1 MHSKEKGR
9 TQMNI
14 VYLCKADPPPP
25 QSDYPKVI
33 EFFNS
38 LPEYLSPRGPRN
50 NSNHTLYFADR
61 VSENWFPDLYDFAIV
76 FVSELFIDDEKA
88 MKCLAFASKSIKK
101 LICIDLHDKLTSEQK
116 GILKK
121 YTDNIFSTEEGKNF
135 LLNTFYDEDALSKQE
150 AEELKE
156 AIETDGYKYLD
167 GTIKGLNNSSRKNEV
182 MALFCY
188 YGALFPLV
196 GIVGFLLKNNVEF
209 PKVMEEGDI
218 YNFIF
223 CCIKMVLLSGGMIAL
238 TRYIFM
244 LGKSFMVE
252 SIRLSNRAH
261 AIGLGKLYMQLYK
274 NKFEWSELKDVLQN
288 WNIDSG
294 SAFIGLDAK
303 DIENVSVEKI
313 ISALKSVK

>member
-1 MHSKEKGR
+1 MH
-9 TQMNI
+9 I

-25 QSDYPKVI
+25 QSDWHDVM
-33 EFFNS
+33 EFFKD
-38 LPEYLSPRGPRN
+38 LPEHLHPRERRKA
-50 NSNHTLYFADR
+50 SNHTLYFADR
-61 VSENWFPDLYDFAIV
+61 VGGNWFPDLYDFAVV
-76 FVSELFIDDEKA
+76 FVSERFLDDEKA
-88 MKCLAFASKSIKK
+88 MGCLAYARHMIKK
-101 LICIDLHDKLTSEQK
+101 IVCIDLYDKLNSEQK
-116 GILKK
+116 EILKK
-121 YTDNIFSTEEGKNF
+121 YTANIFSTEEGKNF

-167 GTIKGLNNSSRKNEV
+167 ATINGLDNSSRKNER
-182 MALFCY
+182 MALLCY
-188 YGALFPLV
+188 YGALFPLIGV
-196 GIVGFLLKNNVEF
+196 VCFLFTNNVEF

-218 YNFIF
+218 YNFIYS
-223 CCIKMVLLSGGMIAL
+223 CIKMVLLSGGMIAL
-238 TRYIFM
+238 ARYIFM

-252 SIRLSNRAH
+252 SIRLSDRAH
-261 AIGLGKLYMQLYK
+261 AIGLGKLYLQLYK
-274 NKFEWSELKDVLQN
+274 SKFEWSELKDVLQN